1 MQDQQRKRAV
11 VIVAAFSIARHE
23 VRRAAVAVM
32 LAGPAPET
40 NCSSALKT
48 AGSCLQH
55 PCALGRRLRLQRR
68 FVLWSLEDS
77 NSAFGAHMLGHV
89 RRGDLFHVRRSGL
102 ALLVAYLLHL
112 IQNVHVDIP
121 A

>member
-1 MQDQQRKRAV
+1 
-11 VIVAAFSIARHE
+11 
-23 VRRAAVAVM
+23 
-32 LAGPAPET
+32 
-40 NCSSALKT
+40 
-48 AGSCLQH
+48 
-55 PCALGRRLRLQRR
+55 
-68 FVLWSLEDS
+68 VLWSLEDS
-77 NSAFGAHMLGHV
+77 TAAFGAHMLGHV

>member
-40 NCSSALKT
+40 NC
-48 AGSCLQH
+48 
-55 PCALGRRLRLQRR
+55 LR
-68 FVLWSLEDS
+68 
-77 NSAFGAHMLGHV
+77 H
-89 RRGDLFHVRRSGL
+89 
-102 ALLVAYLLHL
+102 
-112 IQNVHVDIP
+112 
-121 A
+121 